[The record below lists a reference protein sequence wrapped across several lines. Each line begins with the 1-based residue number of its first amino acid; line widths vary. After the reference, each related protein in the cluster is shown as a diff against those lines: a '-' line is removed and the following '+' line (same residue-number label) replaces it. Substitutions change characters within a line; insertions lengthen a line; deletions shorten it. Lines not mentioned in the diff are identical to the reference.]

1 MRTIVRSTAQT
12 LMALALTLMLPN
24 TASAACDG
32 FADVPEDAACYPCGA
47 AAPAADQTQARQPS
61 YISMAQAQMTALDAA
76 NIDAASADI
85 SSSTL
90 DEVAGVSCYKVEF
103 TAGGRAYDYSINAET
118 GEVLEMS
125 VHDEAAAPADAP
137 QTDAPVSGTA
147 TAPASGTATAPS
159 SGSSHAASA
168 SVQAAPNTN
177 ASAGKVDEARAKEIA
192 LNHAGVKAADAT
204 VTKSKLDYDDGRQVY
219 EIEFYVSGSN
229 GYTEYD
235 YEIEAATGKIVSYD
249 YDAES
254 YTPSQSTNTNANVKI
269 SEATA
274 KQTALAR
281 VPGAT
286 AANIYK
292 FKLDFDDGR
301 WEYEGEIRYG
311 TMEYDFTI
319 DANTG
324 AVTEWDAES
333 VYD

>member
-1 MRTIVRSTAQT
+1 MKQKQLFITG
-12 LMALALTLMLPN
+12 MALALV
-24 TASAACDG
+24 AALAG
-32 FADVPEDAACYPCGA
+32 CGA
-47 AAPAADQTQARQPS
+47 AAPAADQTQTRQPS
-61 YISMAQAQMTALDAA
+61 YISMAQAQTAALDAA

-85 SSSTL
+85 SSSAL

-125 VHDEAAAPADAP
+125 VRDEAAPADAP

-147 TAPASGTATAPS
+147 TAPASGTSTTPASGTTTTPA

-204 VTKSKLDYDDGRQVY
+204 VTKSKLDYEDGRQVY

-235 YEIEAATGKIVSYD
+235 YEIEVATGRIVSYD
-249 YDAES
+249 HDAES
-254 YTPSQSTNTNANVKI
+254 YAPPAQSTNSGVKVT
-269 SEATA
+269 EATA
-274 KQTALAR
+274 KKTALSR
-281 VPGAT
+281 VSGAT
-286 AANIYK
+286 EKDIYEW
-292 FKLDFDDGR
+292 KLDYDDGR
-301 WEYEGEIRYG
+301 TEYEGKIIYG
-311 TMEYDFTI
+311 
-319 DANTG
+319 
-324 AVTEWDAES
+324 V
-333 VYD
+333 

>member
-1 MRTIVRSTAQT
+1 MKQKQLFITGT
-12 LMALALTLMLPN
+12 ALALV
-24 TASAACDG
+24 AALAG
-32 FADVPEDAACYPCGA
+32 CGA
-47 AAPAADQTQARQPS
+47 AAPAADQTQTRQPS
-61 YISMAQAQMTALDAA
+61 YISMAQAQTAALDAA

-125 VHDEAAAPADAP
+125 VRDEAAPADAP

-147 TAPASGTATAPS
+147 TAPASGTTTTPA
-159 SGSSHAASA
+159 SGSSHAAST

-204 VTKSKLDYDDGRQVY
+204 VTKSKLDYEDGRQVY
-219 EIEFYVSGSN
+219 EIEFYVSGSS

-249 YDAES
+249 HDAES
-254 YTPSQSTNTNANVKI
+254 YAPPAQSTNSGVKVT
-269 SEATA
+269 EATA
-274 KQTALAR
+274 KKTALSR
-281 VPGAT
+281 VSGAT
-286 AANIYK
+286 EKDIYEW
-292 FKLDFDDGR
+292 KLDYDDGR
-301 WEYEGEIRYG
+301 TEYEGKIIYG
-311 TMEYDFTI
+311 GMEYEFTI
-319 DANTG
+319 NAATG